1 MLARVCSAAVLGL
14 QAYPVDVEVDVGM
27 GLPAFAIVGLPDAA
41 VQEAK
46 ERVRA
51 AIRNSN
57 YEVPARRITINLA
70 PADVRKAGP
79 GFDLP
84 MAIGILAATR
94 QIRAPTPSGTM
105 MVGELSLDG
114 GLRPV
119 TGLLSILL
127 SARSRGARAI
137 IVPEPNAGEAALV
150 EGMQIYPAATL
161 MQVIGHLEGTSPI
174 TPLRIARTATAFPP
188 DDADFAD
195 VRGQHHAKRAMEIA
209 AAGGH
214 NVLLVGPPGAGKTM
228 LARRLPTILP
238 PLTWDEVLEVTQ
250 VYSVAGLLHGSGPV
264 VARPFRSPHHTSST
278 AALIGG
284 GPGPRPGEVT
294 LAHRGVLFLDE
305 LPEFH
310 RDVLEV
316 LRQPL
321 EDRVVTVARVQST
334 VAFPAAFMLVA
345 AMNPCACGHYGD
357 TTLACVCTPPQVTRY
372 LARISGPLLDRID
385 LHVDV
390 PRVAAS
396 DLTTQ
401 PVGEPSARICERILA
416 ARGRQERRFGKAG
429 ACNAAMTVRQIRR
442 ACALGESAMRF
453 LAETMERLG
462 FSARAFDRTLCLA
475 RTIAD
480 LEGCHAIADGHLAEA
495 MQYRP
500 FDRTW
505 RGSVAGRLDT
515 PC

>member
-1 MLARVCSAAVLGL
+1 MLARVRSAAVLGL
-14 QAYPVDVEVDVGM
+14 QAYPVDVEVDVGI

-79 GFDLP
+79 AFDLP

-94 QIRAPTPSGTM
+94 QIRAPAPNGTM
-105 MVGELSLDG
+105 LVGELSLDG

-119 TGLLSILL
+119 AGLLSILL
-127 SARSRGARAI
+127 GARSRGTRAF
-137 IVPEPNAGEAALV
+137 IVPQPNAGEAALV
-150 EGMQIYPAATL
+150 EGLQIHPAATL
-161 MQVIGHLEGTSPI
+161 TEVIAHLEGSALIPA
-174 TPLRIARTATAFPP
+174 LRTAPRAAAFPT
-188 DDADFAD
+188 DDVDFND
-195 VRGQHHAKRAMEIA
+195 IRGQDHAKRAMEIA

-228 LARRLPTILP
+228 LARRLPTVLP
-238 PLTWDEVLEVTQ
+238 PLTWEEVMEVTQ
-250 VYSVAGLLHGSGPV
+250 VYSVAGLLHGSGPRV
-264 VARPFRSPHHTSST
+264 LRPFRSPHHASST

-321 EDRVVTVARVQST
+321 EDRMITVARVQST
-334 VAFPAAFMLVA
+334 VTFPAAFMLVA

-357 TTLACVCTPPQVTRY
+357 SARECVCTPPQVTRY

-390 PRVAAS
+390 PRVPAL
-396 DLTTQ
+396 DLTTR
-401 PVGEPSARICERILA
+401 PPGESSAAIRERVLA
-416 ARGRQERRFGKAG
+416 ARERQGRRLGNAG
-429 ACNAAMTVRQIRR
+429 ACNGAMTARQIRR
-442 ACALGESAMRF
+442 VCVLGDGAGLF
-453 LAETMERLG
+453 LRETMDRLG

-480 LEGCHAIADGHLAEA
+480 LEGSDTIADGHLAEA
-495 MQYRP
+495 MQYRA
-500 FDRTW
+500 FDRA
-505 RGSVAGRLDT
+505 RRS
-515 PC
+515 

>member
-1 MLARVCSAAVLGL
+1 MLAIVRSAAVLGL
-14 QAYPVDVEVDVGM
+14 QVYPVDVEVDVGI

-57 YEVPARRITINLA
+57 YEVPARKITINLA

-79 GFDLP
+79 AFDLP

-94 QIRAPTPSGTM
+94 QIRAPAPNGTM
-105 MVGELSLDG
+105 LVGELSLDG

-119 TGLLSILL
+119 AGLLSILL
-127 SARSRGARAI
+127 GARSRGTRAF
-137 IVPEPNAGEAALV
+137 IVPQPNAGEAALV
-150 EGMQIYPAATL
+150 EGLQIHPAATL
-161 MQVIGHLEGTSPI
+161 TQVIAHLEGSSPI
-174 TPLRIARTATAFPP
+174 PPLRTASRAAGFPP
-188 DDADFAD
+188 DDVDFND
-195 VRGQHHAKRAMEIA
+195 VRGQDHAKRAMEIA

-214 NVLLVGPPGAGKTM
+214 NALLVGPPGAGKTM

-238 PLTWDEVLEVTQ
+238 PLTWEEVMEVTQ
-250 VYSVAGLLHGSGPV
+250 VYSVAGLLQGSGPRV
-264 VARPFRSPHHTSST
+264 LRPFRSPHHASST

-321 EDRVVTVARVQST
+321 EDRVITVARVQST
-334 VAFPAAFMLVA
+334 VTFPAAFMLVA

-357 TTLACVCTPPQVTRY
+357 SSRECVCTPPQVTRY

-390 PRVAAS
+390 PRVPAL
-396 DLTTQ
+396 DLTTHTA
-401 PVGEPSARICERILA
+401 GESSAAIRERVLA
-416 ARGRQERRFGKAG
+416 ARDRQGHRFGRAG
-429 ACNAAMTVRQIRR
+429 ACNGAMTPRQIRR
-442 ACALGESAMRF
+442 ICVLGDSARLF
-453 LAETMERLG
+453 LRETMERVG

-480 LEGCHAIADGHLAEA
+480 LEGSDAIADGHLAEA
-495 MQYRP
+495 MQYRA
-500 FDRTW
+500 FDRA
-505 RGSVAGRLDT
+505 RRS
-515 PC
+515 